1 MHNKNINKKLITLSL
16 AATLV
21 FSAVACGTTSG
32 NDETGTKSN
41 ASVED
46 NGVENVALTAEDFN
60 IDDVGE
66 FTIRVGVNSGDQNQ
80 VLKILDDHTNFLK
93 ERGINLETT
102 EFAAGINTID
112 AITTGQ
118 LDVGLFA
125 DYAGVNRIGNT
136 LADTK
141 LRAFAMIAKSDS
153 TYLYVNPDTVTK
165 VEDLAGKTVINMPGV
180 VTEYEYGKLFETYG
194 IDPASVEFAN
204 VSSAQEALAL
214 ATNDSADA
222 YWVGRINWS
231 KFEEVGWAPL
241 LNIGDIDA
249 TMYTY
254 LVADESY
261 LLEHEAEVAKFLA
274 VSNEAFEYVENNL
287 DEVAQ
292 WEEDDLGLAKELA
305 IENWKAVTH
314 EYTFPQEAYEDLLK
328 VEAWCYQNGN
338 FPTDYDF
345 TDFIN
350 TDALYLVNGDKVT
363 WQPK

>member
-1 MHNKNINKKLITLSL
+1 MNLNNLYRKLIITGL
-16 AATLV
+16 ATTMV
-21 FSAVACGTTSG
+21 FSAVACGATAGTENKTT
-32 NDETGTKSN
+32 TN

-46 NGVENVALTAEDFN
+46 NGVEKVAINPEEFN

-66 FTIRVGVNSGDQNQ
+66 FTIRVGINSGDQNQ

-93 ERGINLETT
+93 DRGINLETT

-165 VEDLAGKTVINMPGV
+165 AEDLAGKTVINMPGV

-194 IDPASVEFAN
+194 IDPDSVEFAN

-214 ATNDSADA
+214 ASNDSADA

-231 KFEEVGWAPL
+231 KFDEVGWTPL

-287 DEVAQ
+287 DEVAT
-292 WEEDDLGLAKELA
+292 WEEEDLGLAKELA

-345 TDFIN
+345 TDYIN
-350 TDALYLVNGDKVT
+350 TDALSLVNKDKVT